1 MGQLKDSSDKPG
13 DLPPR
18 ALALRQTAV
27 AASGDGQ
34 QYTIYSSTA
43 GQAPGDNVMIL
54 ATGSSTDAFV
64 GSMNTAKCIILT
76 ERPDPTASFDASDQT
91 LQWLTSID
99 SGVTA
104 NLTLDDNNNINSF
117 AIQFQSPWSLSFSSD
132 ETTLGTTFAPPGVP
146 TTPVTPR
153 IPIPGIDEAGDMLTL
168 GLDFTKL
175 SSDGISATVTDLFN
189 DVGQSTMISL
199 LPPGIAGLVVNL
211 FQPTPSS
218 STGQR
223 NALWFVPGQAMQTT
237 VRLQFDIP
245 LLNALRSLLEDT
257 LKGFTINSTSAIY
270 RKVTT
275 LANTEKGKQ
284 PVSQGSV
291 TFNVDCSVQA
301 KIVNP
306 LPPVEITA
314 GVEFAAGG
322 IGLTLMFTTKN
333 PLAGILQWLVSL
345 TNDSTIETFVNTM
358 LKQAEGGTT
367 IFSSADLR
375 RLSVELE
382 YPSGPSEPPTLSAF
396 RLDIEVTANF
406 GQPSPGSSAENVVF
420 LVSYNWDTTS
430 GGLGILAGQ
439 LWNNFDTSLNQ
450 DLQPDMEVW
459 TVLQPLTSNPANAIQ
474 IASLIPTQQVLN
486 IPDTLPSEISRAY
499 VSVSQNSFAAGGTVQ
514 ANTVSAS
521 SVPQPYL
528 GQVNLDTSF
537 TWGESSDFTLDVS
550 FAAGITPSTTSITQ
564 TPTVMTGSLSYAS
577 ATESWDL
584 KGSLTGLYAST
595 LAAFF
600 DPSSSAQVSPLL
612 GSIGIET
619 LTVEYKYQAVNGQ
632 SVGNEFNI
640 NGSLLIADV
649 ELELNFQSTPTT
661 TTFHAQLNSTD
672 ESATI
677 GDILEGILGS
687 DGDLDL
693 PLFVTSTTMVAKNSG
708 LFTLDIVKNVVKPA
722 ETGKDGSKPASD
734 TAIEKS
740 IVKSTASAEPATE
753 PIPDA
758 FLLIAQ
764 ITLGDLGITFAQL
777 HSTDW
782 EAGAP
787 SKRLI
792 QVSIQGFPKA
802 SIDIPVVGTI
812 DQPLDELYF
821 LWVQDP
827 SQSSSTAAPA
837 AGLSRQ
843 DLSQLNNGLSSN
855 PILFKDRYKT
865 PSPGDLIMA
874 AGCHF
879 AVIIKDSK
887 GVPSCLLDFTF
898 LEPTPKPPTDV
909 SVKGP
914 VPVSGQEKAL
924 TPVATSAGDPPP
936 DDSGTGGQ
944 STQAPFKKTAG
955 PLSISNVSL
964 DYKNSTLEIVFDATF
979 VMGPVGFSLLGFAV
993 GLNFTSLDMPT
1004 PSASLQ
1010 GMAAS
1015 FNKPPLTIA
1024 GTIRH
1029 GDTGGIDYYS
1039 GGLIVGFDPW
1049 QFEAAGFF
1057 GTVTAADPFETIF
1070 VFAKLQGPLVT
1081 LEFAE
1086 ISGVTGGFGYNS
1098 SVRNPTV
1105 DQVFQFPFIDNTELN
1120 GDALAV
1126 LQTLIDPGPAGW
1138 FQPVDKTYWM
1148 AAGMQVDAFKMLSI
1162 DAVLVV
1168 QFGSAIT
1175 LSVFAIATADIP
1187 MSDAD
1192 VKFAHVELGI
1202 SAIADLTYGTL
1213 KIDAALSPNSFILSQ
1228 DCHLTGG
1235 AALYYWFAAPQ
1246 ADATMTGNFVFTIGG
1261 YHQAFN
1267 IPIAYPNPSRL
1278 QINWSL
1284 TSDLSI
1290 TGQAYFA
1297 ITPQVCMGGGR
1308 LHAAFSAG
1316 PIGAWFD
1323 AFADFLINYKPF
1335 NFNAQGGLSV
1345 GVTFNIDFLF
1355 IHTHISCEIGAELY
1369 LWGPPVAGKVHVDFW
1384 VTSFDISFG
1393 ASQTS
1398 SDAAILLQ
1406 DFYLLVLQTSS
1417 QTQSASIESPSDNSS
1432 DITTQGHI
1440 FTATSGLMNT
1450 GDSTTVQ
1457 PNSEWTVRGGS
1468 FTFTI
1473 SCKMAV
1479 TSAIQGSTTVNPSS
1493 DNGVYSRPMQLTS
1506 PMTSTL
1512 TIVSSP
1518 DAAWRLASQT
1528 SSVPE
1533 ALWGKY
1539 DASTD
1544 PLANGGNN
1552 NNITSLLNGS
1562 GGTVPLM
1569 MGIEVT
1575 APKSIKSPDPFPPMD
1590 MQDASLDSISATDPF
1605 PALSDA
1611 DTDWNP
1617 AAIQSDIQEQYE
1629 AVFNSWVSPVLGTGA
1644 TASMASGWAQALGWN
1659 TQTFAAQAPIPP
1671 VIKANFDNLYI
1682 AAPLVT
1688 AI

>member
-1 MGQLKDSSDKPG
+1 MGQLKDSSGKPG
-13 DLPPR
+13 EIPPR

-27 AASGDGQ
+27 AASDDGQ
-34 QYTIYSSTA
+34 QYTIYASTA
-43 GQAPGDNVMIL
+43 GQAPGDHVMIL
-54 ATGSSTDAFV
+54 ATGSSTDTLV
-64 GSMNTAKCIILT
+64 GSMNIAKCIILT
-76 ERPDPTASFDASDQT
+76 ERPNPTASFDTSDQT
-91 LQWLTSID
+91 LH
-99 SGVTA
+99 
-104 NLTLDDNNNINSF
+104 
-117 AIQFQSPWSLSFSSD
+117 FSSD
-132 ETTLGTTFAPPGVP
+132 ETTLGTTFAQLRLP

-153 IPIPGIDEAGDMLTL
+153 ISVPGIDEAGDMLTL
-168 GLDFTKL
+168 GLEFTKL

-189 DVGQSTMISL
+189 DVGQSSMVSL
-199 LPPGIAGLVVNL
+199 LPPGIAD
-211 FQPTPSS
+211 PTVSLSPPTASS
-218 STGQR
+218 PTGER
-223 NALWFVPGQAMQTT
+223 NALWFVPGQSLQTT
-237 VRLQFDIP
+237 VRLQFDVP
-245 LLNALRSLLEDT
+245 VLAALQSLLGNT
-257 LKGFTINSTSAIY
+257 LKGFTINSTAAIY
-270 RKVTT
+270 KKATT

-291 TFNVDCSVQA
+291 TFGLECSVQA
-301 KIVNP
+301 QIANP
-306 LPPVEITA
+306 KPPVEMTA
-314 GVEFAAGG
+314 GVEFATGG
-322 IGLTLMFTTKN
+322 IGLTLMFTSSD
-333 PLAGILQWLVSL
+333 PLVGVLKWLISL
-345 TNDSTIETFVNTM
+345 TNDSTIETFVNNM
-358 LKQAEGGTT
+358 LTQKEGTTT
-367 IFSSADLR
+367 IFPTANLR
-375 RLSVELE
+375 PLSEELE
-382 YPSGPSEPPTLSAF
+382 YPSGPSEPPTLCAF

-406 GQPSPGSSAENVVF
+406 GQPSPGSGAENVVF

-430 GGLGILAGQ
+430 GGLGTLAGQ
-439 LWNNFDTSLNQ
+439 LWNNIISC
-450 DLQPDMEVW
+450 
-459 TVLQPLTSNPANAIQ
+459 
-474 IASLIPTQQVLN
+474 LIPTQQVLN
-486 IPDTLPSEISRAY
+486 IPDTLPSEITRAY
-499 VSVSQNSFAAGGTVQ
+499 VSLPQSSFSAGGTVQ
-514 ANTVSAS
+514 ASQVSAS

-528 GQVNLDTSF
+528 GQESLDTSF
-537 TWGESSDFTLDVS
+537 TWGKSSAFTLDAS

-564 TPTVMTGSLSYAS
+564 TPTIMTGSLSYAS

-619 LTVEYKYQAVNGQ
+619 LTVEYKYQATQGQ
-632 SVGNEFNI
+632 SVGSEFTITGN
-640 NGSLLIADV
+640 LLIADV
-649 ELELNFQSTPTT
+649 ELGLNFQTTPTT
-661 TTFHAQLNSTD
+661 TTFHAQLSSTD
-672 ESATI
+672 ETATI

-687 DGDLDL
+687 DEDLDL
-693 PLFVTSTTMVAKNSG
+693 PSFVTSTTVVAKNSS
-708 LFTLDIVKNVVKPA
+708 LFTLDIEKNVVSTA
-722 ETGKDGSKPASD
+722 GNVKDGTKPPRD
-734 TAIEKS
+734 TGIEKS
-740 IVKSTASAEPATE
+740 IIKSAASDEPTTD
-753 PIPDA
+753 PIPDS
-758 FLLIAQ
+758 FLMIAQ
-764 ITLGDLGITFAQL
+764 LTLGDLGITFAQL
-777 HSTDW
+777 HSSDW
-782 EAGAP
+782 GAGTP

-792 QVSIQGFPKA
+792 QFSIQGFPKA
-802 SIDIPVVGTI
+802 SIEIPVVGTV
-812 DQPLDELYF
+812 DQPLDGLYF

-827 SQSSSTAAPA
+827 TQSSSTTAPA

-855 PILFKDRYKT
+855 LILFKDRYKRT
-865 PSPGDLIMA
+865 SPGDLIMA

-887 GVPSCLLDFTF
+887 GVRSCLLDFTF
-898 LEPTPKPPTDV
+898 LEPTPKPSTDV
-909 SVKGP
+909 STKIP
-914 VPVSGQEKAL
+914 VAVSGKEKAL
-924 TPVATSAGDPPP
+924 VPVAANPDDPPA
-936 DDSGTGGQ
+936 DDSGAAGQ
-944 STQAPFKKTAG
+944 STQAPLKETAG
-955 PLSISNVSL
+955 PLTISNVSL
-964 DYKNSTLEIVFDATF
+964 DYKNSTLDIVFDATF
-979 VMGPVGFSLLGFAV
+979 VMGPVGFSLPGFAV
-993 GLNFTSLDMPT
+993 GLNFTSLEMPT

-1015 FNKPPLTIA
+1015 LNKRPLTIA

-1057 GTVTAADPFETIF
+1057 GTVTTAGSKFESIF
-1070 VFAKLQGPLVT
+1070 VFAKLQGPLAT
-1081 LEFAE
+1081 LEFAD

-1098 SVRNPTV
+1098 SVRNPTI
-1105 DQVFQFPFIDNTELN
+1105 DQVFRFPFIDNTELN
-1120 GDALAV
+1120 GDALTV
-1126 LQTLIDPGPAGW
+1126 LETLVDPGPSGW
-1138 FQPVDKTYWM
+1138 FQPVDKIYWM
-1148 AAGMQVDAFKMLSI
+1148 AAGMQVDAFRMLSI

-1202 SAIADLTYGTL
+1202 SAVADLTYGTL
-1213 KIDAALSPNSFILSQ
+1213 KIDAALSPSSFILSQ

-1261 YHQAFN
+1261 YHQAFA

-1278 QINWSL
+1278 QISWSL

-1369 LWGPPVAGKVHVDFW
+1369 LWGPPLAGKVHVDFW

-1393 ASQTS
+1393 PGQTS

-1406 DFYLLVLQTSS
+1406 DFYLLVLQTAS
-1417 QTQSASIESPSDNSS
+1417 QTQSASIESPSDNSP

-1450 GDSTTVQ
+1450 GNSTTVQ

-1479 TSAIQGSTTVNPSS
+1479 TSAVQGSITVNPPG
-1493 DNGVYSRPMQLTS
+1493 DDGVYSRPMQLTS

-1518 DAAWRLASQT
+1518 EAAWRLAAQT

-1552 NNITSLLNGS
+1552 NNISSLLNGS

-1575 APKSIKSPDPFPPMD
+1575 APKSIKSPDPFPPFD
-1590 MQDASLDSISATDPF
+1590 MQDASLDPISAIDPF
-1605 PALSDA
+1605 PVLIDS
-1611 DTDWNP
+1611 DTDWSP
-1617 AAIQSDIQEQYE
+1617 ADVQPVVQEQYA
-1629 AVFNSWVSPVLGTGA
+1629 AVLNSWVSPTLGTGA
-1644 TASMASGWAQALGWN
+1644 AASTATVWAQALGWN
-1659 TQTFAAQAPIPP
+1659 TQTLASQAPIPP
-1671 VIKANFDNLYI
+1671 VIKANFNNLYI

-1688 AI
+1688 GA